1 MSSGFDYTFGLAGVL
16 ARIEKYRERLNLP
29 QPGTIETAS
38 REARGVIGSHLFFDG
53 GRADLAK
60 LLSPNFQETGKPEA
74 VCSVGGK
81 YDLRGATIRSS
92 FDTRGKVRM
101 MMEEKVYPGILLSL
115 NGEIDHVKGINRF
128 GIGLSMEG

>member
-1 MSSGFDYTFGLAGVL
+1 QRPTPDMEESQMS
-16 ARIEKYRERLNLP
+16 
-29 QPGTIETAS
+29 
-38 REARGVIGSHLFFDG
+38 
-53 GRADLAK
+53 
-60 LLSPNFQETGKPEA
+60 LLSPSTLTFQLQGLGMMQAEYFHRVNERVEFAATLDIMPSQETGKPEA